1 MARVALI
8 ACGTALAAL
17 AACTTYDPR
26 YTANAPNPDPTP
38 LATPATGTILLPA
51 GTIVAAPNAPAVVAA
66 PVAPGTIGAAPV
78 VAAGSAPAATAV
90 VPAATSTFQAG
101 NGTVTAV
108 SLVQVTPASAS
119 TGSSVGSV
127 VTRSAYRLTIR
138 MDDGTVQTL
147 DQDSGAFRVGDRVEI
162 TRDAHIVRR

>member
-17 AACTTYDPR
+17 AACTTYDPN
-26 YTANAPNPDPTP
+26 YTPNAPNPDPTP
-38 LATPATGTILLPA
+38 LANSARGTILLPA
-51 GTIVAAPNAPAVVAA
+51 GTVIAAPTTPTVVATPVTPAA
-66 PVAPGTIGAAPV
+66 PVAPAAPV
-78 VAAGSAPAATAV
+78 VAAGGAPTVAIA
-90 VPAATSTFQAG
+90 PATSTFQPG

-108 SLVQVTPASAS
+108 NLVQVTPASAS
-119 TGSSVGSV
+119 TGSSSGSV
-127 VTRSAYRLTIR
+127 VTRSAYRLTMR

-162 TRDAHIVRR
+162 TRDAHIYRR

>member
-1 MARVALI
+1 MAKVALI

-17 AACTTYDPR
+17 AACTTYDPN

-38 LATPATGTILLPA
+38 LANSARGTILLPA
-51 GTIVAAPNAPAVVAA
+51 GTVITAPTAPTVVATPAV
-66 PVAPGTIGAAPV
+66 PVAPAAPV
-78 VAAGSAPAATAV
+78 VAAGGAPV
-90 VPAATSTFQAG
+90 VALAPATSTFQAG

-108 SLVQVTPASAS
+108 NLVQVTPASAS
-119 TGSSVGSV
+119 TGSSIGSV
-127 VTRSAYRLTIR
+127 VTRSAYRLTMR

-162 TRDAHIVRR
+162 TRDAHIYRR

>member
-8 ACGTALAAL
+8 VGGTALAAL
-17 AACTTYDPR
+17 AACTTYDPN
-26 YTANAPNPDPTP
+26 YTANPPNPDPTP
-38 LATPATGTILLPA
+38 LASSARGNILLPA
-51 GTIVAAPNAPAVVAA
+51 GTVVAAPTAPAVVATPAVPIA
-66 PVAPGTIGAAPV
+66 PVAPV
-78 VAAGSAPAATAV
+78 VAAGGTPTVAVAP
-90 VPAATSTFQAG
+90 ATSTFQAG
-101 NGTVTAV
+101 NGTVQAV
-108 SLVQVTPASAS
+108 SLVQVAPSASA
-119 TGSSVGSV
+119 GSSIGSV

>member
-8 ACGTALAAL
+8 LSGTALAAL
-17 AACTTYDPR
+17 AACSTYDPN
-26 YTANAPNPDPTP
+26 YTPNPPNPDPTP
-38 LATPATGTILLPA
+38 LATPASGTILLPA
-51 GTIVAAPNAPAVVAA
+51 GTVVAAPTAPAVVAT
-66 PVAPGTIGAAPV
+66 PVVSGTVPAAPV
-78 VAAGSAPAATAV
+78 VAAGSAPVATAV

-127 VTRSAYRLTIR
+127 ATRSAYRLTIR

-147 DQDSGAFRVGDRVEI
+147 DQDSGGFRVGDRVEI
-162 TRDAHIVRR
+162 TRDAHIIRR

>member
-8 ACGTALAAL
+8 VCGTALAAL
-17 AACTTYDPR
+17 AGCTTYDPN
-26 YTANAPNPDPTP
+26 YTPNAPNPDPTP
-38 LATPATGTILLPA
+38 LANSARGTILLPA
-51 GTIVAAPNAPAVVAA
+51 GTVIAAPSAPAVVATPVTPAA
-66 PVAPGTIGAAPV
+66 PAAPV
-78 VAAGSAPAATAV
+78 VAAGGTPMVAVAP
-90 VPAATSTFQAG
+90 ATSTFQAG

-119 TGSSVGSV
+119 TGSSTGSV

-147 DQDSGAFRVGDRVEI
+147 DQDSGGFRVGDRVEI
-162 TRDAHIVRR
+162 TRDAHIYRR

>member
-17 AACTTYDPR
+17 AACTTYDPH
-26 YTANAPNPDPTP
+26 YTPNAPNPDPTP
-38 LATPATGTILLPA
+38 LATSATGTILLPA
-51 GTIVAAPNAPAVVAA
+51 GTVVAAPTAPAVVAA
-66 PVAPGTIGAAPV
+66 PVAPGYAVPAAPV
-78 VAAGSAPAATAV
+78 VAAGSAPTVAV
-90 VPAATSTFQAG
+90 APATSTFQAG

-127 VTRSAYRLTIR
+127 VTRSAYRLTMR

>member
-1 MARVALI
+1 MARVALML
-8 ACGTALAAL
+8 CGTALAAL
-17 AACTTYDPR
+17 AGCTTYDPN
-26 YTANAPNPDPTP
+26 YTPNAPNPDPTP

-51 GTIVAAPNAPAVVAA
+51 GTVVAAPTAPAVVATPA
-66 PVAPGTIGAAPV
+66 VPANAVPAAPV
-78 VAAGSAPAATAV
+78 VAAGGAPATVV

-108 SLVQVTPASAS
+108 SLVQVAPSASA
-119 TGSSVGSV
+119 GSSTGSV
-127 VTRSAYRLTIR
+127 VTRSAYRLTLR

-162 TRDAHIVRR
+162 TRDARIIRR

>member
-1 MARVALI
+1 MARVSLMV
-8 ACGTALAAL
+8 CGTALAAL
-17 AACTTYDPR
+17 AACTTYDPH
-26 YTANAPNPDPTP
+26 YTPNAPNPDPTP

-51 GTIVAAPNAPAVVAA
+51 GTVVAAPTAPAVVATPANTVPAA
-66 PVAPGTIGAAPV
+66 PVIAAGSAAPV
-78 VAAGSAPAATAV
+78 VA

-119 TGSSVGSV
+119 AGSSAGSV

-162 TRDAHIVRR
+162 TRDARIVRR